1 MTNRDEEMEELKRR
15 SAEQWD
21 DMKVS
26 AGLFA
31 GLVGISLFTS
41 TIVWW
46 LIAWGYF
53 CGGRKSA
60 YQRRKEH
67 YRNLR
72 LKAKPCPKEE
82 RIAQLIKI
90 DPELKKVLARS

>member
-1 MTNRDEEMEELKRR
+1 MTNRDEEMEELKFGILCL
-15 SAEQWD
+15 
-21 DMKVS
+21 V
-26 AGLFA
+26 GLF
-31 GLVGISLFTS
+31 GISLATS
-41 TIVWW
+41 TFLWW